1 MVNKIMPSLDYGVN
15 IVSFLLNS
23 KLSKENLII
32 YDQKTGLVDSMSQKA
47 ETLLLG
53 KRVKKTSIS
62 IPDHISDILPVW
74 DYLKEETNQHKK
86 KSSQELHLAFSNVF
100 LYRSDGP
107 PDNKYVK
114 IITFE
119 LTFQSKIFTMQECL
133 SENENFWLGFQTL
146 MENTPNEFKIV
157 ERKQKP

>member
-1 MVNKIMPSLDYGVN
+1 MPSLDYGVN

-62 IPDHISDILPVW
+62 IPDHISDILPIW
-74 DYLKEETNQHKK
+74 DYVKEETNQHKK
-86 KSSQELHLAFSNVF
+86 KSSQ
-100 LYRSDGP
+100 
-107 PDNKYVK
+107 
-114 IITFE
+114 
-119 LTFQSKIFTMQECL
+119 
-133 SENENFWLGFQTL
+133 
-146 MENTPNEFKIV
+146 
-157 ERKQKP
+157 